1 MAAES
6 LLDIARRPAE
16 EVLKG
21 LRSDNRNESIEAGQ
35 RLNRECAKF
44 AIGLRDYLTLAVQTD
59 KTQMSGLTGYEA
71 ALAYLNLPIRDD
83 FKQGIVLQAAS
94 DTFQTYP
101 GTRAL
106 FPPVIDDIL
115 YWTQR
120 QDHIETILPM
130 LAQSRSVSGP
140 EVLFTVVDDDGT
152 EYNTTAIPEGGR
164 VPVRSIKTHEA
175 TVRMYKHGSGIRTS
189 YEFNR
194 RARLDLLTPFA
205 GRVARQLE
213 LSKIKAAIAV
223 LVNGDGITGSAAP
236 VINQSAYNTPVAVN
250 ATNGMIS
257 YLHLLYW
264 FVQRA
269 MAGTPVDTVIG
280 NFDAMFQW
288 MRLFQPTINGIVS
301 PQELIKDAQGPM
313 LSMPSLFPGPV
324 KFAVSNSAPA
334 GCLIGL
340 TRAETIEEL
349 REAGGDIA
357 EEDRAILNQTITY
370 IRTEVTGYRLLYRDT
385 RSIFNYTA

>member
-1 MAAES
+1 MAES
-6 LLDIARRPAE
+6 LLDIKRRPVE

-21 LRSDNRNESIEAGQ
+21 LKSDNRNESIEAGQ
-35 RLNRECAKF
+35 KLNRECVKF
-44 AIGLRDYLTLAVQTD
+44 SVNLRDYLTLAV
-59 KTQMSGLTGYEA
+59 KTEGTSMGGLSGYEA
-71 ALAYLNLPIRDD
+71 ALAYLNLPVRDD
-83 FKQGIVLQAAS
+83 FKSGVLLQAAS
-94 DTFQTYP
+94 DTFETYP

-115 YWTQR
+115 YFTQR
-120 QDHIETILPM
+120 QDHIEQLAPM
-130 LAQSRSVSGP
+130 LAVSRTISGP
-140 EVLFTVVDDDGT
+140 QVLFTVVDDDGS
-152 EYNTTAIPEGGR
+152 EYNTNAIPEGSR
-164 VPVRSIKTHEA
+164 VPVRSIRTHEA
-175 TVRMYKHGSGIRTS
+175 TVSMFKHGSGIRTT

-205 GRVARQLE
+205 ARVARQLE
-213 LSKIKAAIAV
+213 LSKIKAAINV
-223 LVNGDGITGSAAP
+223 LVNGDSIAGSAAP
-236 VINQSAYNTPVAVN
+236 VVNQSSYNTPVAVT

-269 MAGTPVDTVIG
+269 QLGVPVDTVVG

-301 PQELIKDAQGPM
+301 PEQLIKDASGPL
-313 LSMPSLFPGPV
+313 LSLPQLFPGPV

-334 GCLIGL
+334 GVLIGL
-340 TRAETIEEL
+340 TRAETLEEL
-349 REAGGDIA
+349 REAGGDVA

-385 RSIFNYTA
+385 RSIFNYAA